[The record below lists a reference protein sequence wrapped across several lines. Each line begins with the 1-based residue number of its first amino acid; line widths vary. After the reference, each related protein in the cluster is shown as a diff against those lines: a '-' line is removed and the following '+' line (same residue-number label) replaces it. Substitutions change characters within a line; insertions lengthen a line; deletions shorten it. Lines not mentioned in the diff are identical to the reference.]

1 MERFFKILEDRCRLS
16 GILGQ
21 GVVKLRLDVV
31 VFVIIISIC
40 LFFVILG
47 LVMIVFMLFIMFVF
61 LLWFYRLWKRNTK
74 RERILFFYFWGL
86 MSVVIIFVV
95 FEFCVVGFRE
105 IFLWEY
111 LLFLIVMFFMFYNFV
126 RIKLNVLYLKFSK
139 RQKNFEKLIQSD
151 RRVVYIDENVK
162 VSLEEMIVEDLLEF
176 DVKWVDF
183 RLILGV
189 LN

>member
-1 MERFFKILEDRCRLS
+1 M
-16 GILGQ
+16 
-21 GVVKLRLDVV
+21 KLRLDVV
-31 VFVIIISIC
+31 VFVIIIFIC

-95 FEFCVVGFRE
+95 FESCVVGFRE

-126 RIKLNVLYLKFSK
+126 RIKLNVSYLKFLK
-139 RQKNFEKLIQSD
+139 R
-151 RRVVYIDENVK
+151 
-162 VSLEEMIVEDLLEF
+162 
-176 DVKWVDF
+176 
-183 RLILGV
+183 
-189 LN
+189 

>member
-61 LLWFYRLWKRNTK
+61 LLWFYRLCKRNTK
-74 RERILFFYFWGL
+74 RERIMFFYFWGL

-95 FEFCVVGFRE
+95 FESCVVGFRE

-126 RIKLNVLYLKFSK
+126 RIKLNVSYLKFSK
-139 RQKNFEKLIQSD
+139 RQKNFEKLNQSD